1 MVRIFCKT
9 ILTLCCTILLVAA
22 AQAKSLKEVY
32 LRDGGIIECK
42 KVWQANGKVM
52 VLVNR
57 DTLLDLSRSE
67 VDMKKTFA
75 KKHAKAVKKTR
86 HREKAITEQVSA
98 KTQPG
103 PEPQAKPVVA
113 PATQHKPEAPPKPA
127 AKKVA
132 AVTKPAAPVAKPAPV
147 TPAAKPAPAAP
158 KQPVAPAKAKTPTA
172 AKQAVQQAATSA
184 KKEGSGAAVT
194 PPGAPRANLPLAKPA
209 TPPEAEKS
217 LLSGN
222 MTTIGLVAL
231 LVLLVIGLVVYKKKS
246 QG

>member
-1 MVRIFCKT
+1 MVRIFFKT

-32 LRDGGIIECK
+32 LKDGGIIECK

-67 VDMKKTFA
+67 VDLKKTFA
-75 KKHAKAVKKTR
+75 KKHAKTVKKTR
-86 HREKAITEQVSA
+86 HREKAATGRAAA
-98 KTQPG
+98 KPQPV
-103 PEPQAKPVVA
+103 PHLQAKPVVA
-113 PATQHKPEAPPKPA
+113 PEPQHKPEAPPKPA

-132 AVTKPAAPVAKPAPV
+132 AVTKPAAP
-147 TPAAKPAPAAP
+147 AAKPAPAAT
-158 KQPVAPAKAKTPTA
+158 KQPAAPAKAKTLPT

-184 KKEGSGAAVT
+184 KKQGPGAAVT
-194 PPGAPRANLPLAKPA
+194 PPGAPRVNLPLAKPA
-209 TPPEAEKS
+209 TPPEAQKKS

-222 MTTIGLVAL
+222 LTSIGLVAL
-231 LVLLVIGLVVYKKKS
+231 LVLLVIGLLVYKKKQ